1 MSKNKI
7 DGKQTKQ
14 GYVSFG
20 YKQLANCEEFK
31 KKLLNL
37 EEKHH
42 LHRHFPQLW
51 VWRADHQQWQHM
63 DAAQV
68 RAPEQV

>member
-51 VWRADHQQWQHM
+51 V
-63 DAAQV
+63 
-68 RAPEQV
+68 

>member
-1 MSKNKI
+1 MSKNKV

-20 YKQLANCEEFK
+20 YKQLANCEEFLK
-31 KKLLNL
+31 KVAEFGRKTPS
-37 EEKHH
+37 
-42 LHRHFPQLW
+42 PQALPPA
-51 VWRADHQQWQHM
+51 VGLKSRSPAMTVHAEHM

-68 RAPEQV
+68 